1 MSGKRHPKGYLREL
15 VERAKVDPEGV
26 RRELEAKGDLSQTEF
41 AILEALRS
49 SEKGRPCKRCG
60 KPFIPNTATQVFCSK
75 SCRVVYYVIRYI
87 KRNKWL
93 FRSRHKW
100 RAKHDPS
107 YRNRWMAR
115 LNKLRLKA
123 GRLPYWNTSE
133 NRPYTKEELEYMER
147 TNRILR
153 KGGWT
158 DREFYERQ
166 YLGLQ
171 KEPKQKWN
179 VTVVLPRKEEKPAGE
194 TLTPKPSMQT
204 FILVHDTVVGVDVTY
219 KIAIKPN
226 SNCKHTKTRTLFVGE
241 RERRAFVCLD
251 CGAIRFP
258 DEGREGKWHYFVDA
272 DIHAKM

>member
-1 MSGKRHPKGYLREL
+1 MSRRHPKGYLREL

-60 KPFIPNTATQVFCSK
+60 KPFIPKTATQVFCSK
-75 SCRVVYYVIRYI
+75 SCRVAYYVIRYI
-87 KRNKWL
+87 KRNRWL

-147 TNRILR
+147 NNVILR

-158 DREFYERQ
+158 DREFYERR
-166 YLGLQ
+166 YLGLR
-171 KEPKQKWN
+171 KEPKQEWN
-179 VTVVLPRKEEKPAGE
+179 VTVVLPRKRSAKRRKARRRN
-194 TLTPKPSMQT
+194 
-204 FILVHDTVVGVDVTY
+204 
-219 KIAIKPN
+219 PN
-226 SNCKHTKTRTLFVGE
+226 
-241 RERRAFVCLD
+241 
-251 CGAIRFP
+251 P
-258 DEGREGKWHYFVDA
+258 
-272 DIHAKM
+272 